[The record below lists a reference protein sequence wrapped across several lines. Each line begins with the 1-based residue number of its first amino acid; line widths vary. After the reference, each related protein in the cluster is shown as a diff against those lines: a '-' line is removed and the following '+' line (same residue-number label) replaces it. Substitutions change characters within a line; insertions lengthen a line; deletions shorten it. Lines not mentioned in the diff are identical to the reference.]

1 MNKYEQF
8 AELLKDPSKN
18 ILSDSIEET
27 QANLKANGLDFS
39 IEELEELAAKVEDQ
53 ENEEL
58 NETALDDVAGG
69 VATLGVALIVC
80 TIISVGAGHVK
91 KWLKRR

>member
-27 QANLKANGLDFS
+27 QANLAANGLDFS
-39 IEELEELAAKVEDQ
+39 IEELEELAAKVEAQDG
-53 ENEEL
+53 EEL

-69 VATLGVALIVC
+69 SLGVALIVC
-80 TIISVGAGHVK
+80 TVISVGAGHVK